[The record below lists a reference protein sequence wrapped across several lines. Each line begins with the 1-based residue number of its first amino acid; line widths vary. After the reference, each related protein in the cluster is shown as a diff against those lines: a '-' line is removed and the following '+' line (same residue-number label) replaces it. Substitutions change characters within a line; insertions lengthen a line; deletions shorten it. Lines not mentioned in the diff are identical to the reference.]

1 MKMIVANTNEPAV
14 VPVIR
19 YRDLPAAISWL
30 CKAFGFEKQR
40 IIVDR
45 NGAISFAQ
53 LIYGSSL
60 IMVGAV
66 RASAFDKLMKQ
77 PDEVGGAETQV
88 CYLFVADPHVHSTR
102 AAAAGAEI
110 VFHIEDRDN
119 GGRSYTCRDPEGHL
133 WNFGTYN
140 PWLHREIG
148 HAPLYRPRRRPRVL
162 VNRTLLVAGLMTSF
176 AAIIMPASKPRESET
191 VPSERVS
198 VQTGSIA
205 TLDEAAVF
213 QRPSPRERDDAD
225 GPPSAAE
232 QLART
237 LHEMLALRKAADE
250 AREQLALATR
260 DKEAA
265 DRLVKDLRGRLAKAS
280 VRLRLVR
287 QRTVR
292 NAARRQALGELI
304 ESQ

>member
-1 MKMIVANTNEPAV
+1 
-14 VPVIR
+14 VIR

-40 IIVDR
+40 ITVDR
-45 NGAISFAQ
+45 SGAIAFAQ
-53 LIYGSSL
+53 LVYGGSL

-88 CYLFVADPHVHSTR
+88 CYLCVADPHVHSTR

-140 PWLHREIG
+140 PWLDEIG
-148 HAPLYRPRRRPRVL
+148 HAPLHRPRRRLGVL
-162 VNRTLLVAGLMTSF
+162 VNRTLLIVGLMTSF
-176 AAIIMPASKPRESET
+176 VAIIMPASKPRESET

-198 VQTGSIA
+198 VETGSIA

-213 QRPSPRERDDAD
+213 QRSSPRESDDID
-225 GPPSAAE
+225 GASSAAA

-237 LHEMLALRKAADE
+237 LQEILALRKAADE
-250 AREQLALATR
+250 VREQLALATR

-265 DRLVKDLRGRLAKAS
+265 DRLVKDLRGQLTKAS

-287 QRTVR
+287 QRTLR
-292 NAARRQALGELI
+292 NAARRQTLGKLI